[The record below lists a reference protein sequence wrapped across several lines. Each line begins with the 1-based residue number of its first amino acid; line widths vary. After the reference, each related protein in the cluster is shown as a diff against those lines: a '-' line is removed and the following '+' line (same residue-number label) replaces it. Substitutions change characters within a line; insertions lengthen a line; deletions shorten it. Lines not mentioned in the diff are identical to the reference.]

1 MASIDAATSN
11 FLIIVV
17 PPKNALLTIASSMA
31 ARPRTAS
38 ALAESTRLPQRFD
51 VCVTAGKKL
60 LE

>member
-1 MASIDAATSN
+1 MPPAVILLSSSFLQKNA
-11 FLIIVV
+11 FLI
-17 PPKNALLTIASSMA
+17 IASSMA
-31 ARPRTAS
+31 ARPRTAC